1 MNWSNTDLRGS
12 NREPVTV
19 LVTAIGGAGYGEQ
32 ILKALRLAGGYR
44 IVGADSSRDCAN
56 FAQVDHAVTL
66 PKASDPNYLDAL
78 LDVGSAFGVDAIFN
92 GCEPELRVVSAQ
104 RERLERAG
112 FLVPLNPK
120 SVIDTCMDKRATAE
134 FFDAAGFPHPRSVE
148 LTSLDDLD
156 RVDWFP
162 VVVKPATGGGGSVDC
177 HIAQTPRELRH
188 LAELLDLGR
197 RSMLVQE
204 YVGRPEDEY
213 TVGVLH
219 DLNGEFLNS
228 IAVRR
233 ELGGALGA
241 KLRVPNRTGRSDLGE
256 ELVISSGFSHGYIGP
271 YPEVTGP
278 CERLAAALG
287 VRGAV
292 NIQCRLVD
300 GVAQVFEINPRLSG
314 TTSLRAMVGYNEPD
328 VLLRRHVLGETVT
341 PRFAYR
347 SARIHRSLIEHFV
360 PEEPATNWTWAELK
374 SMLVFLASTAPVQC
388 GL

>member
-1 MNWSNTDLRGS
+1 MRA
-12 NREPVTV
+12 NREPVSV

-44 IVGADSSRDCAN
+44 IVGADSSPDCAN
-56 FAQVDHAVTL
+56 FARVDHAVTL
-66 PKASDPNYLDAL
+66 PKASDPDYIDAL
-78 LDVGSAFGVDAIFN
+78 LDVAYAFGVDAVFS

-112 FLVPLNPK
+112 FLAPLNPK
-120 SVIDTCMDKRATAE
+120 AVIDTCMDKRATAQ
-134 FFDAAGFPHPRSVE
+134 FLDAAGFPHPRSLE
-148 LTSLDDLD
+148 LASLDDLD

-162 VVVKPATGGGGSVDC
+162 VVVKPAVGGGGSVDC
-177 HIAQTPRELRH
+177 HIAQTPRELRY
-188 LAELLDLGR
+188 LAELLNLGDH
-197 RSMLVQE
+197 SMLVQE

-219 DLNGEFLNS
+219 DLDGGFINS

-233 ELGGALGA
+233 ELDGALNA
-241 KLRVPNRTGRSDLGE
+241 KLRVPNRTDRTDLGE
-256 ELVISSGFSHGYIGP
+256 SLVISSGFSHGYIGP

-278 CERLAAALG
+278 CERLAASLG
-287 VRGAV
+287 VKGAV

-300 GVAQVFEINPRLSG
+300 GQVQVFEINPRLSG

-328 VLLRRHVLGETVT
+328 VLLRRHVLGEAVA

-347 SARIHRSLIEHFV
+347 SARIHRSLVENFV
-360 PEEPATNWTWAELK
+360 PEEPVTNWSWPELK
-374 SMLVFLASTAPVQC
+374 SMLIFLASMAPVQC

>member
-1 MNWSNTDLRGS
+1 MNWSDRTLTESR
-12 NREPVTV
+12 REPVSV
-19 LVTAIGGAGYGEQ
+19 LVTAVGGAGYGEQ
-32 ILKALRLAGGYR
+32 ILKALQLAGGYR
-44 IVGADSSRDCAN
+44 IVGADANRDCAN
-56 FAQVDHAVTL
+56 FALVDHGVTL
-66 PKASDPNYLDAL
+66 PKASDPDYVDAL
-78 LDVGSAFGVDAIFN
+78 LDVAYAFGVDAIFS

-120 SVIDTCMDKRATAE
+120 SVIDTCMDKRATAQ
-134 FFDAAGFPHPRSVE
+134 FLDAAGFPRPRCVE
-148 LTSLDDLD
+148 LTSPEDLD

-162 VVVKPATGGGGSVDC
+162 VVVKPAVGGGGSADC
-177 HIAQTPRELRH
+177 HIAQDPNELRH
-188 LAELLDLGR
+188 LAALLDLGG
-197 RSMLVQE
+197 RSMMVQE

-219 DLNGEFLNS
+219 DLDGRFINS

-233 ELGGALGA
+233 ELDGALNA
-241 KLRVPNRTGRSDLGE
+241 RARVPNRTDRRDLGE
-256 ELVISSGFSHGYIGP
+256 SLVISSGFSHGYIGP

-278 CERLAAALG
+278 CEQLAAALG

-300 GVAQVFEINPRLSG
+300 GAVQVFEINPRLSG

-328 VLLRRHVLGETVT
+328 VLLRRHVLGEVVP
-341 PRFAYR
+341 PRFPYR
-347 SARIHRSLIEHFV
+347 SARIHRSLIEKFV
-360 PEEPATNWTWAELK
+360 PEPAQNWHWAEIK
-374 SMLVFLASTAPVQC
+374 STLIFLAAMMPMQC

>member
-1 MNWSNTDLRGS
+1 M
-12 NREPVTV
+12 
-19 LVTAIGGAGYGEQ
+19 LVTAIGGVGFGEQ
-32 ILKALRLAGGYR
+32 ILKALQLAGGYR
-44 IVGADSSRDCAN
+44 IIGADSNRDCTN
-56 FAQVDHAVTL
+56 FALVDHAVTL
-66 PKASDPNYLDAL
+66 PKASDPDYVDAL
-78 LDVGSAFGVDAIFN
+78 LDVAYAFGVDAIFS

-120 SVIDTCMDKRATAE
+120 PVIDTCMDKRATTR
-134 FFDAAGFPHPRSVE
+134 FLDQAGFPHPRSAE

-162 VVVKPATGGGGSVDC
+162 VVVKPAVGGGGSADC

-188 LAELLDLGR
+188 LAELLDLGG
-197 RSMLVQE
+197 RSMMVQE

-219 DLNGEFLNS
+219 DLDGRFINS

-233 ELGGALGA
+233 ELDGALNTR
-241 KLRVPNRTGRSDLGE
+241 LRVANRTGRRDLGE
-256 ELVISSGFSHGYIGP
+256 SLVISSGFSHGFIGP

-287 VRGAV
+287 VKGAV

-300 GVAQVFEINPRLSG
+300 GAVQVFEINPRLSG

-328 VLLRRHVLGETVT
+328 VLLRRHVLGETVP
-341 PRFAYR
+341 PRFPYR
-347 SARIHRSLIEHFV
+347 SARIHRSLIEKFV
-360 PEEPATNWTWAELK
+360 PEPAQNWSWAEIK
-374 SMLVFLASTAPVQC
+374 STLIFLAAMMPVQC
-388 GL
+388 GM